1 MVVALVAQGG
11 QELNAL
17 RAVDHRRVRGR
28 QGVAHKVLQPRTV
41 HHKHIGL
48 LDGPHV
54 TDGERVVVE
63 AGGGLVDQQA
73 YLHILRPLGHRCGE
87 QVDRVGGGQDVK
99 RAVVPR
105 FGGRSTGREQK
116 ATQTRSRKDFF
127 HILPLISIK
136 QAIRR
141 VIPTR
146 HIVLYRILPP
156 M

>member
-1 MVVALVAQGG
+1 M
-11 QELNAL
+11 
-17 RAVDHRRVRGR
+17 
-28 QGVAHKVLQPRTV
+28 
-41 HHKHIGL
+41 
-48 LDGPHV
+48 
-54 TDGERVVVE
+54 E

-156 M
+156 V